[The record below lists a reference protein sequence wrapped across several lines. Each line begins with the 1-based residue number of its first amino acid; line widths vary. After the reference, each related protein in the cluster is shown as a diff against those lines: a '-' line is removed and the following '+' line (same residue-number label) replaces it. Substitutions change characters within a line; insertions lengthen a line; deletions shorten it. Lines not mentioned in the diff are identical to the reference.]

1 MLLTRAL
8 RLALGLSVF
17 SLIANPAIAESG
29 RTPSLSGHVESG
41 SWHTAV
47 VGAKVE
53 LREIHRS
60 VSTDHHGEY
69 AFIDLPAGEY
79 TLVVTPRNQGPI
91 EQRVTVGAG
100 ARVDFDVLVAAD
112 AKALDEVDVTGHSVA
127 DPVIVARQS
136 QQLAPNLILVQS
148 AAQIQQLPD
157 VNAGEAVRRLPG
169 VSLETDTGEGRFV
182 NIRGLDADLNATTFG
197 GVRLLPT
204 NPASAQGGG
213 RAVAFDAIPAGLIG
227 TITVTNTNL
236 PEQDA
241 EALGGTID
249 IKPKQ
254 IPVGKDYFLDSE
266 LGYGKESLRSS
277 GVKDLQLAG
286 GLRFGLGDSAY
297 KPFSFVG
304 NLSYYHDQRGIDDV
318 EAAYVDQQSQGVPD
332 KAFAALEQ
340 RYYNYNRRRHGYGGE
355 LDFQPDSD
363 NRWYARYFDTGYTE
377 HKIDQNLVNNFYN
390 DPTLLTVDPNNRNGF
405 IDSGVNF
412 DRKLTDEAEKISSR
426 VAAIGGENNLQ
437 SFKLD
442 YYAAFATGTYDQL
455 YNYGSDFS
463 SPDSKNSKLPDYAV
477 VRYDNSTDPSF
488 PRSTVL
494 SGLNPLDPSQYAL
507 NKISNGTQH
516 SHDQEWTGALN
527 VTVPTPFFSG
537 DDENIKIGVSGRLRD
552 RHVDVG
558 SYRYKKSRLL
568 LSSAVTNQFI
578 RFYDNQ
584 YQNGYAI
591 NPAVIRSLLLSG
603 TPVEN
608 VLRDQ
613 GAYNADKEDVY
624 AGYAQYQFKPI
635 DKLSVVAGVRWE
647 RTNASYS
654 ANQQLTDAN
663 SNVTV
668 TPATQHSS
676 YSNFFPT
683 VQTRYEFS
691 PELIGRAVYSQTIA
705 RPGFNQITASA
716 VADATLG
723 SINIGNPQLRPIKSN
738 NFDFDLEYYLPQGG
752 IASVGVFRKDL
763 SNYIVQTGSIQVNP
777 TTGLLAGYAGIVTTT
792 GWKNISSATA
802 TGVQLNYV
810 QRFSML
816 PGVLSGLGLNT
827 NYTYVDS
834 QLQIRPGD
842 TTPLP
847 STSRNTAN
855 FAFTY
860 DYGNFIFNLGS
871 YYTSKNI
878 FSVGDSS
885 ATDIWSQGRFSVDFG
900 ASYAINDA
908 VSIFFS
914 AKNLTNTPLK
924 FTEGPGANRPIQ
936 REFYGQTY
944 LAGVRFHL

>member
-8 RLALGLSVF
+8 RLALGLSMF
-17 SLIANPAIAESG
+17 SLALAPAAAESG
-29 RTPSLSGHVESG
+29 ARPSLSGHVQTGSG
-41 SWHTAV
+41 RTAV

-53 LREIHRS
+53 IRETQQS
-60 VSTDHHGEY
+60 VVTDHHGEY
-69 AFIDLPAGEY
+69 AFVGLAPGQY
-79 TLVVTPRNQGPI
+79 TLVVTPTGQAPI
-91 EQRVTVGAG
+91 EQRVSVGGRAG
-100 ARVDFDVLVAAD
+100 AEQDVFLAAD
-112 AKALDEVDVTGHSVA
+112 TKALDEVDVTGRSFT
-127 DPVIVARQS
+127 DPVILARQV
-136 QQLAPNLILVQS
+136 QQQAPNLILVQT

-182 NIRGLDADLNATTFG
+182 NIRGLDADLNSTTFG

-254 IPVGKDYFLDSE
+254 IPVGKDYFVDSE
-266 LGYGKESLRSS
+266 LGYGKESLRSTS
-277 GVKDLQLAG
+277 IEDIQLAG
-286 GLRFGLGDSAY
+286 GVRFGLDNSAY
-297 KPFSFVG
+297 KPFSFIG
-304 NLSYYHDQRGIDDV
+304 NISYYHDKRGIDDV
-318 EAAYVDQQSQGVPD
+318 EGAYVDQQSQGVPD

-377 HKIDQNLVNNFYN
+377 HKYDQNLVNNFYN
-390 DPTLLTVDPNNRNGF
+390 DPTQLTVDPKNPNGF
-405 IDSGVNF
+405 IDSSVNY
-412 DRKLTDEAEKISSR
+412 DRKLVDEDEKISSR
-426 VAAIGGENNLQ
+426 VATIGGENNLQ

-442 YYAAFATGTYDQL
+442 YYAAFATGSYNEFH
-455 YNYGSDFS
+455 NYGSDFS
-463 SPDSKNSKLPDYAV
+463 SPDPNNPNLPAYAV
-477 VRYDNSTDPSF
+477 VRYDNSTDPRF
-488 PRSTVL
+488 PKTTVL

-507 NKISNGTQH
+507 HKVSNGTEH

-527 VTVPTPFFSG
+527 VTVPTQFFSG
-537 DDENIKIGVSGRLRD
+537 DDENVKFGVSGRLRD
-552 RHVDVG
+552 RHVNVG
-558 SYRYKKSRLL
+558 SYKYKTPDLL
-568 LSSAVTNQFI
+568 LSNAITSPFI
-578 RFYDNQ
+578 QYYDNH

-591 NPAVIRSLLLSG
+591 NPAVIRAIVQNG
-603 TPVEN
+603 VPVEN
-608 VLRDQ
+608 VLGDQ
-613 GAYNADKEDVY
+613 GAYNADTENVY
-624 AGYAQYQFKPI
+624 AGYAQYQFKPVE
-635 DKLSVVAGVRWE
+635 KLDVIAGVRWE
-647 RTNASYS
+647 LTNASYS
-654 ANQQLTDAN
+654 ANQELTDAN

-668 TPATQHSS
+668 TPTTQHSN

-683 VQTRYEFS
+683 VQARYEFS

-705 RPGFNQITASA
+705 RPGFNQVTAA
-716 VADATLG
+716 VTADATLG
-723 SINIGNPQLRPIKSN
+723 TINTGNPQLKPIKSD

-752 IASVGVFRKDL
+752 IASAGVFRKDM
-763 SNYIVQTGSIQVNP
+763 SNYIVQTGSIEVNP
-777 TTGLLAGYAGIVTTT
+777 STGPLAGYTGIVTTT
-792 GWKNISSATA
+792 GWKNINSATA

-816 PGVLSGLGLNT
+816 PGVLSGLGLNS

-834 QLQIRPGD
+834 RLQIRPGD
-842 TTPLP
+842 YTQLP

-855 FAFTY
+855 FAITY
-860 DYGNFIFNLGS
+860 DYGNLILNLGS
-871 YYTSKNI
+871 YYTSKDI
-878 FSVGDSS
+878 FAVGSS
-885 ATDIWSQGRFSVDFG
+885 NATDIWSQGRFSVDFG

-908 VSIFFS
+908 VSIFFG